1 MIPWC
6 RTKLDLFTAMPFAA
20 SDDALLV
27 AEDVVNKRKRAVVKR
42 YTAARSP
49 AEYLELLG
57 CLNGPTEKR
66 EPQPQTQPQTQ
77 AQPQTQPQTQQLP
90 QQLHRYEIVPSMST
104 RVYAFFDVDAPIPL
118 TLCGA
123 ACISP
128 ASYHAYVEKT
138 VRADLASH
146 FGVELTSRAIA
157 LSQSHTDRKASVHA
171 VVRFETSMSDLALD
185 VRALQEASPLGA
197 AYDDIYNRFRCF
209 RAPGS
214 SKLAQVKKPVLVPCA
229 CSDQEASSHVVRP
242 LGAAA
247 EQQQQQQPKPS
258 IESLPDSCGAAVV
271 RFRGVPEALAFSR
284 TSSERAHAS
293 SEQAYACGTDSLAL
307 KLAAI
312 ECGIARDIGVPHA
325 LAFSFDK
332 ITVAIE
338 EARGGT
344 TVTVVRGELSKRS
357 FVCPGKNG
365 IHASN
370 RALLVYR
377 RNLPSG
383 ARSVRFVCLDRQCRA
398 DNRDS
403 VLERSL
409 Q

>member
-1 MIPWC
+1 MMIKWYP
-6 RTKLDLFTAMPFAA
+6 TKLDLFTAMPFAA
-20 SDDALLV
+20 SDDALVV
-27 AEDVVNKRKRAVVKR
+27 AEDVVNRRKCAVVKR

-49 AEYLELLG
+49 AEYLDLLG
-57 CLNGPTEKR
+57 CLNGTR
-66 EPQPQTQPQTQ
+66 
-77 AQPQTQPQTQQLP
+77 AH
-90 QQLHRYEIVPSMST
+90 LHRYEIVPSMTT
-104 RVYAFFDVDAPIPL
+104 RVFAFFDVDAPLPIASAL
-118 TLCGA
+118 D
-123 ACISP
+123 P

-146 FGVELTSRAIA
+146 FGVEHASDAIA

-171 VVRFETSMSDLALD
+171 VVRFETTMSDLALD
-185 VRALQEASPLGA
+185 VKALQDASPLGA

-214 SKLAQVKKPVLVPCA
+214 SKLASAQKPVLVPCA
-229 CSDQEASSHVVRP
+229 CSSQDASSHVVRP
-242 LGAAA
+242 LDIGAEA
-247 EQQQQQQPKPS
+247 
-258 IESLPDSCGAAVV
+258 IEALPDTCGAAIV
-271 RFRGVPEALAFSR
+271 RFRGVPVIRARSDVNASAEAYAEACASAGASA
-284 TSSERAHAS
+284 SSSSYAS
-293 SEQAYACGTDSLAL
+293 SEAYASGTDSLAL
-307 KLAAI
+307 ALAAI

-332 ITVAIE
+332 VTTASRVAA
-338 EARGGT
+338 EASEGA
-344 TVTVVRGELSKRS
+344 TVTVRAELSKRS